1 MLQWRVILLASVA
14 LILLLG
20 GLALLILPAPHEG
33 RELFQI
39 DDEHTIYAL
48 DGVGLLLLVLGC
60 AAAWGA
66 GVLWQRRMYA
76 S

>member
-1 MLQWRVILLASVA
+1 VRQWRVILLASVA
-14 LILLLG
+14 VILLLG
-20 GLALLILPAPHEG
+20 GLASLILPAPYEG
-33 RELFQI
+33 GELLQI
-39 DDEHTIYAL
+39 DDEHTIHVL
-48 DGVGLLLLVLGC
+48 DGLGLLLLVLGC